1 MNVTITEATQTSFMS
16 IEERKEEILG
26 TITNLLKVMCK
37 AVQEVKIVV
46 DFPSATYETQA
57 PSETSIMEKTTQPVP
72 FPPISIQ
79 VSKTVVIFGT
89 PESNHVFQDNDQII
103 IDFSSMHMNEVYAVP
118 SVINA

>member
-1 MNVTITEATQTSFMS
+1 
-16 IEERKEEILG
+16 
-26 TITNLLKVMCK
+26 MCK
-37 AVQEVKIVV
+37 EFKEVKIVV

-57 PSETSIMEKTTQPVP
+57 PSETSIMEKTAQPIP
-72 FPPISIQ
+72 FRPTTVR
-79 VSKTVVIFGT
+79 VSKIVVIFGT